1 MLRKYLK
8 GQEST
13 KPMSS
18 LRKHFWLSCLAV
30 SIIFTA
36 SPVCA
41 GLQGFNHFN
50 PYTKKERIL
59 SLEEVPLKLQN
70 YRAAMRDNLLMLIRY
85 ARQQNP
91 EFKIIVHEGQDLLN
105 KSLWEYS
112 REGYNRARITP
123 DADDEYFLFHNRYIN
138 TEPERDTAAYEYLH
152 SIDAIAVN
160 NLYCGS
166 GLINPIA
173 AKHHLAV
180 ISVEQCANQEA
191 LDNATVAALVD
202 KRSIYGFT
210 DLSSAF
216 KTIGNY
222 NLINDS
228 SKNVYNFNDA
238 QNILILNDDSNYK
251 NQQDLIADLA
261 KTNYDIIIIK
271 PLFAYRQRFSADN
284 LRKLHFK
291 KNGSKRLLI
300 AEFNVAEAHPKEY
313 YWLNDWKIG
322 SPDWLKRKSFSS
334 HDGIIVKYWHTE
346 WKKIISRYFKDLLN
360 EGFDGVFFTG
370 VENYRYFEQQNPL
383 E

>member
-1 MLRKYLK
+1 ML
-8 GQEST
+8 
-13 KPMSS
+13 S
-18 LRKHFWLSCLAV
+18 LRNCFWLFSLFV
-30 SIIFTA
+30 SVTFTA
-36 SPVCA
+36 DSACA
-41 GLQGFNHFN
+41 GLYGFNHFN
-50 PYTKKERIL
+50 PYTKKERNL
-59 SLEEVPLKLQN
+59 SLEEVPISLQN
-70 YRAAMRDNLLMLIRY
+70 YRALMRDNLLMLIRY

-91 EFKIIVHEGQDLLN
+91 DFKIIVHEGQDLLN

-112 REGYNRARITP
+112 REGYNRARISP
-123 DADDEYFLFHNRYIN
+123 DADDKYFLFHNRYLD
-138 TEPERDTAAYEYLH
+138 TEPETNTDAYEYLH

-160 NLYCGS
+160 NIYCGVET
-166 GLINPIA
+166 INPIA
-173 AKHHLAV
+173 LKHRLVA
-180 ISVEQCANQEA
+180 ISIEQCANQEA
-191 LDNATVAALVD
+191 LDNATVAAMVD

-222 NLINDS
+222 NIINDS
-228 SKNVYNFNDA
+228 AKNIYTFSDA

-251 NQQDLIADLA
+251 NQQDLVDDLA

-271 PLFAYRQRFSADN
+271 PLFDYTQRFSVDN
-284 LRKLHFK
+284 LRKLRFK

-300 AEFNVAEAHPKEY
+300 AEFNVSEAHPREY
-313 YWLNDWKIG
+313 YWLDNWHIG

-334 HDGIIVKYWHTE
+334 RDGIIVKYWQNE

-370 VENYRYFEQQNPL
+370 VENYRYYERQNPL